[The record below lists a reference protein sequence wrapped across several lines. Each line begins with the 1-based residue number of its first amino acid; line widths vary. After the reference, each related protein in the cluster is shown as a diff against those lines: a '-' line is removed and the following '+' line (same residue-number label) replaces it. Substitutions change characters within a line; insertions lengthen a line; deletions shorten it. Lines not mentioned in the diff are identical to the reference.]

1 VKFVQYSL
9 PRLGQALLKLPLS
22 ISRKLSENHP
32 DPPMRCEFAIPVTLK
47 RYFGLK

>member
-1 VKFVQYSL
+1 VKFAQYSF

-22 ISRKLSENHP
+22 ITRKPSENLF
-32 DPPMRCEFAIPVTLK
+32 DPPMRCEFAIGVTLK